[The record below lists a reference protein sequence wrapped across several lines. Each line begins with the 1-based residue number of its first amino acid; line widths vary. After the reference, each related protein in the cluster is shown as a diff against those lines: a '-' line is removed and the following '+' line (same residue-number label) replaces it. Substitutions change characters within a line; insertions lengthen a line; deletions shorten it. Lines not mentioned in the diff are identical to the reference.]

1 MRKRRNIAFAVLIL
15 AVLAA
20 LVLSLSA
27 CAEKQT
33 KNALEPYSTG
43 WDGRVYTVTPI
54 DNDKGTIS
62 DGTNTYSYRYDAS
75 GSGYSVTFTYPD
87 GETYRCMQ
95 NGSTSSGAVFSSGS
109 TSPDFDFDKYPD
121 GMTLKRV
128 LEQSPSAKSEK
139 KSTKNWGI
147 ILFLLFVGGI
157 NTACPQL
164 TWYLDVGWKVKDG
177 EPSEAALGWS
187 RTVGVVL
194 LIVAVVMMIV
204 WYGIKNPAV
213 QPELP
218 DFLPLKNTSLIPTRT
233 RKPPKSLRR
242 SPVSSVD
249 ASSAPGIA
257 VRQPAR
263 AAGRTARQM
272 ICLFLTWKKREQT
285 AVGRKYKRFTPCA
298 VRCSMDCAAVSQT
311 MRSEPPPIP
320 NPESTPQRSPAKTA
334 IRKVNIKLTSRRQI
348 KSGAPA
354 QCAETEPRPS

>member
-1 MRKRRNIAFAVLIL
+1 MRKRRNVVFGALIL

-33 KNALEPYSTG
+33 QNALEPYSTG

-54 DNDKGTIS
+54 DNDKGTIT
-62 DGTNTYSYRYDAS
+62 DGTSTYSYCYDTS
-75 GSGYSVTFTYPD
+75 GSSYSVTFTYPD
-87 GETYRCMQ
+87 GETYKWSD
-95 NGSTSSGAVFSSGS
+95 NGTGS

-128 LEQSPSAKSEK
+128 LEQSPSAKSEE

-204 WYGIKNPAV
+204 
-213 QPELP
+213 
-218 DFLPLKNTSLIPTRT
+218 
-233 RKPPKSLRR
+233 
-242 SPVSSVD
+242 
-249 ASSAPGIA
+249 
-257 VRQPAR
+257 
-263 AAGRTARQM
+263 
-272 ICLFLTWKKREQT
+272 
-285 AVGRKYKRFTPCA
+285 
-298 VRCSMDCAAVSQT
+298 
-311 MRSEPPPIP
+311 
-320 NPESTPQRSPAKTA
+320 
-334 IRKVNIKLTSRRQI
+334 
-348 KSGAPA
+348 
-354 QCAETEPRPS
+354 

>member
-1 MRKRRNIAFAVLIL
+1 MRKRQNIAFAVLIL

-33 KNALEPYSTG
+33 KNALEPYSIG

-62 DGTNTYSYRYDAS
+62 DGTNTYSYRYDAG
-75 GSGYSVTFTYPD
+75 GSGYSVTFAYPD
-87 GETYRCMQ
+87 GETYTWKEDG
-95 NGSTSSGAVFSSGS
+95 NFSSGA
-109 TSPDFDFDKYPD
+109 TSPDFDSGKYPD
-121 GMTLKRV
+121 GMTLDRV
-128 LEQSPSAKSEK
+128 LKRSPAAKHEE

-204 WYGIKNPAV
+204 
-213 QPELP
+213 
-218 DFLPLKNTSLIPTRT
+218 
-233 RKPPKSLRR
+233 
-242 SPVSSVD
+242 
-249 ASSAPGIA
+249 
-257 VRQPAR
+257 
-263 AAGRTARQM
+263 
-272 ICLFLTWKKREQT
+272 
-285 AVGRKYKRFTPCA
+285 
-298 VRCSMDCAAVSQT
+298 
-311 MRSEPPPIP
+311 
-320 NPESTPQRSPAKTA
+320 
-334 IRKVNIKLTSRRQI
+334 
-348 KSGAPA
+348 
-354 QCAETEPRPS
+354 

>member
-33 KNALEPYSTG
+33 KNALEPYSIG

-62 DGTNTYSYRYDAS
+62 DGTNTYSYRYDAG
-75 GSGYSVTFTYPD
+75 GSGYSVTFAYPD
-87 GETYRCMQ
+87 GETYTWKEDG
-95 NGSTSSGAVFSSGS
+95 NFSSGA
-109 TSPDFDFDKYPD
+109 TSPDFDSGKYPD
-121 GMTLKRV
+121 GMTLDRV
-128 LEQSPSAKSEK
+128 LKRSPAAKHEE

-164 TWYLDVGWKVKDG
+164 TWYLDVGWKVKDA

-204 WYGIKNPAV
+204 
-213 QPELP
+213 
-218 DFLPLKNTSLIPTRT
+218 
-233 RKPPKSLRR
+233 
-242 SPVSSVD
+242 
-249 ASSAPGIA
+249 
-257 VRQPAR
+257 
-263 AAGRTARQM
+263 
-272 ICLFLTWKKREQT
+272 
-285 AVGRKYKRFTPCA
+285 
-298 VRCSMDCAAVSQT
+298 
-311 MRSEPPPIP
+311 
-320 NPESTPQRSPAKTA
+320 
-334 IRKVNIKLTSRRQI
+334 
-348 KSGAPA
+348 
-354 QCAETEPRPS
+354 

>member
-62 DGTNTYSYRYDAS
+62 DGTNTYSYRYDAG
-75 GSGYSVTFTYPD
+75 GSGYSVTFAYPD
-87 GETYRCMQ
+87 GETYTWKEDG
-95 NGSTSSGAVFSSGS
+95 NFSSGA
-109 TSPDFDFDKYPD
+109 TSPDFDSGKYPD
-121 GMTLKRV
+121 GMTLDRV
-128 LEQSPSAKSEK
+128 LKRSPAAKHEE

-204 WYGIKNPAV
+204 
-213 QPELP
+213 
-218 DFLPLKNTSLIPTRT
+218 
-233 RKPPKSLRR
+233 
-242 SPVSSVD
+242 
-249 ASSAPGIA
+249 
-257 VRQPAR
+257 
-263 AAGRTARQM
+263 
-272 ICLFLTWKKREQT
+272 
-285 AVGRKYKRFTPCA
+285 
-298 VRCSMDCAAVSQT
+298 
-311 MRSEPPPIP
+311 
-320 NPESTPQRSPAKTA
+320 
-334 IRKVNIKLTSRRQI
+334 
-348 KSGAPA
+348 
-354 QCAETEPRPS
+354 

>member
-62 DGTNTYSYRYDAS
+62 DGKNTYSYRYDAS

-87 GETYRCMQ
+87 GETYTWTE
-95 NGSTSSGAVFSSGS
+95 NSSSGRGEASLN
-109 TSPDFDFDKYPD
+109 FDFEKYPS
-121 GMTLKRV
+121 GMVLKGLLRKV
-128 LEQSPSAKSEK
+128 RTTQEDRSAKS
-139 KSTKNWGI
+139 WGPI
-147 ILFLLFVGGI
+147 FFLLFVGAV

-204 WYGIKNPAV
+204 
-213 QPELP
+213 
-218 DFLPLKNTSLIPTRT
+218 
-233 RKPPKSLRR
+233 
-242 SPVSSVD
+242 
-249 ASSAPGIA
+249 
-257 VRQPAR
+257 
-263 AAGRTARQM
+263 
-272 ICLFLTWKKREQT
+272 
-285 AVGRKYKRFTPCA
+285 
-298 VRCSMDCAAVSQT
+298 
-311 MRSEPPPIP
+311 
-320 NPESTPQRSPAKTA
+320 
-334 IRKVNIKLTSRRQI
+334 
-348 KSGAPA
+348 
-354 QCAETEPRPS
+354 

>member
-75 GSGYSVTFTYPD
+75 GTGYSVKFTYPD
-87 GETYRCMQ
+87 GETYTWTE
-95 NGSTSSGAVFSSGS
+95 NSSSGRGEASLN
-109 TSPDFDFDKYPD
+109 FDFEKYPS
-121 GMTLKRV
+121 GMVLKGLLRKV
-128 LEQSPSAKSEK
+128 RTTQEDTSA
-139 KSTKNWGI
+139 KNWGI

-204 WYGIKNPAV
+204 
-213 QPELP
+213 
-218 DFLPLKNTSLIPTRT
+218 
-233 RKPPKSLRR
+233 
-242 SPVSSVD
+242 
-249 ASSAPGIA
+249 
-257 VRQPAR
+257 
-263 AAGRTARQM
+263 
-272 ICLFLTWKKREQT
+272 
-285 AVGRKYKRFTPCA
+285 
-298 VRCSMDCAAVSQT
+298 
-311 MRSEPPPIP
+311 
-320 NPESTPQRSPAKTA
+320 
-334 IRKVNIKLTSRRQI
+334 
-348 KSGAPA
+348 
-354 QCAETEPRPS
+354 

>member
-1 MRKRRNIAFAVLIL
+1 MRKRRNIMLMVLIL
-15 AVLAA
+15 AALA
-20 LVLSLSA
+20 LSLSA

-33 KNALEPYSTG
+33 KNALEPYSIG

-75 GSGYSVTFTYPD
+75 GTGYSVTFTYPD
-87 GETYRCMQ
+87 GETYTWKEDG
-95 NGSTSSGAVFSSGS
+95 NFSSGA
-109 TSPDFDFDKYPD
+109 TSPDFDSGKYPD

-164 TWYLDVGWKVKDG
+164 TWHLDVGWKVKDG

-204 WYGIKNPAV
+204 
-213 QPELP
+213 
-218 DFLPLKNTSLIPTRT
+218 
-233 RKPPKSLRR
+233 
-242 SPVSSVD
+242 
-249 ASSAPGIA
+249 
-257 VRQPAR
+257 
-263 AAGRTARQM
+263 
-272 ICLFLTWKKREQT
+272 
-285 AVGRKYKRFTPCA
+285 
-298 VRCSMDCAAVSQT
+298 
-311 MRSEPPPIP
+311 
-320 NPESTPQRSPAKTA
+320 
-334 IRKVNIKLTSRRQI
+334 
-348 KSGAPA
+348 
-354 QCAETEPRPS
+354 

>member
-33 KNALEPYSTG
+33 KNALELYSTG

-87 GETYRCMQ
+87 GETYTWTE
-95 NGSTSSGAVFSSGS
+95 NSSSGRGEASLN
-109 TSPDFDFDKYPD
+109 FDFEKYPS
-121 GMTLKRV
+121 GMVLKGLLRKV
-128 LEQSPSAKSEK
+128 RTTQEDTSA
-139 KSTKNWGI
+139 KNWGL
-147 ILFLLFVGGI
+147 ILVLLFVGGI

-204 WYGIKNPAV
+204 
-213 QPELP
+213 
-218 DFLPLKNTSLIPTRT
+218 
-233 RKPPKSLRR
+233 
-242 SPVSSVD
+242 
-249 ASSAPGIA
+249 
-257 VRQPAR
+257 
-263 AAGRTARQM
+263 
-272 ICLFLTWKKREQT
+272 
-285 AVGRKYKRFTPCA
+285 
-298 VRCSMDCAAVSQT
+298 
-311 MRSEPPPIP
+311 
-320 NPESTPQRSPAKTA
+320 
-334 IRKVNIKLTSRRQI
+334 
-348 KSGAPA
+348 
-354 QCAETEPRPS
+354 